1 MSKKNELDSLK
12 SKCRNYDNAL
22 RDMVILANFAK
33 NTEGVEESEFCAVL
47 KGIAAIGLLTNELE
61 DKE

>member
-12 SKCRNYDNAL
+12 NKCKHYDNAL
-22 RDMVILANFAK
+22 RDMVLLANLAK

-47 KGIAAIGLLTNELE
+47 KGIAAIGILTYELE